1 MIYGVF
7 GGEYSDWYTVGYF
20 TDENLA
26 DKYCAA
32 HTDCYVIP
40 LDDLTDTCNLSDIKI
55 GYEYIVYYDTEA
67 KERQWFANNYTPYIL
82 NYENY
87 ERKNKVEKLFS
98 RYKFNIYR
106 FQKTDDE
113 TLFKIAQDYL
123 SKIKAYIAEGMK
135 ESEAIARMNENFTL

>member
-40 LDDLTDTCNLSDIKI
+40 LNDLTGTCNLSDIKI
-55 GYEYIVYYDTEA
+55 GYEYMVFYDTEA
-67 KERQWFANNYTPYIL
+67 KERHWSANSYTPYVL
-82 NYENY
+82 NQ
-87 ERKNKVEKLFS
+87 ERKNKVEKLLS
-98 RYKFNIYR
+98 RYKFNIFR

-123 SKIKAYIAEGMK
+123 AIIKAYIAEGMK
-135 ESEAIARMNENFTL
+135 ESEAIARMNENFAL